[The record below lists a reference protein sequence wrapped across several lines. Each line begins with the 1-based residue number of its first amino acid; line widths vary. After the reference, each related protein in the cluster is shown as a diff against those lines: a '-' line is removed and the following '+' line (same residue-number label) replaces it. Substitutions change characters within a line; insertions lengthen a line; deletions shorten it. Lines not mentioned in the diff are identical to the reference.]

1 MSLVFPGA
9 VLKSY
14 KTSELIEYLEL
25 ELSCIFSLVS
35 QVQISQVTTEA
46 ELVQRS
52 NELEGTLAA
61 GSFIEYCNSK
71 IENSTKELEKT
82 LWSFLK
88 VRTSTLR

>member
-1 MSLVFPGA
+1 MTQHVLVIH
-9 VLKSY
+9 VRHH
-14 KTSELIEYLEL
+14 
-25 ELSCIFSLVS
+25 IFLLFNQ

-46 ELVQRS
+46 ELVKRS

-71 IENSTKELEKT
+71 IESSTKELERT

-88 VRTSTLR
+88 VLLVVN